1 MFLKA
6 DWQITVTRFPLC
18 SDNFSFLCVVLRYV
32 IVLLLRRFQ
41 PYFCLSFLH
50 IFCTDPLYRQLD
62 EKITRTV
69 DKVEELKQELKSQRK
84 KEG

>member
-1 MFLKA
+1 M
-6 DWQITVTRFPLC
+6 
-18 SDNFSFLCVVLRYV
+18 
-32 IVLLLRRFQ
+32 LLFC
-41 PYFCLSFLH
+41 YFEGFNLIFAYH
-50 IFCTDPLYRQLD
+50 YYIFCTDPLYRQLD